1 MKSKISIIIALT
13 ILFLVGSSLVSAQQN
28 DAALELKSSVIQ
40 ANVGDEFEVEVVVK
54 NPGVQNIISV
64 RSWLSYDVNALEG
77 VSVNTQDSPFTLS
90 APGEDEFDADG
101 RAKIGRSNIS
111 GGFQDL
117 EGVVAKVR
125 FKVKTAD
132 PMTTVISP
140 YDYQVTELGHVS
152 VNIIDQGFPVNI
164 LSEKPEE
171 VQIELNP
178 GAMVPVDEPPVEP
191 VMTPDI
197 GGGGFANLVRPQNL
211 KADTGPGYVDLK
223 WDLSDEVEL
232 MGYNIYYG
240 KTSGQYTRR
249 RTVGKINRYRIDGLI
264 NGEAYYFAVTAYD
277 QLNRESDYS
286 DEVGIIVNQPL
297 SSTSP
302 FEDILAMMLAKLPTQ
317 PQNGPLLGWLVFS
330 ATGLGGAFM
339 FRKRRYNDT
348 TIQRHNETIK
358 IS

>member
-1 MKSKISIIIALT
+1 MKRKISIIIALT
-13 ILFLVGSSLVSAQQN
+13 ILFFVGSSLVSAQQN
-28 DAALELKSSVIQ
+28 DATLEFKSSVTQ
-40 ANVGDEFEVEVVVK
+40 ANVGDEFDVEVVVK
-54 NPGVQNIISV
+54 NPGVQSIISV

-77 VSVNTQDSPFTLS
+77 VSVNTQGSPFTLS
-90 APGEDEFDADG
+90 APGEDEFDTEG
-101 RAKIGRSNIS
+101 HAKIGRSNIS

-117 EGVVAKVR
+117 EGMVATVR
-125 FKVKTAD
+125 FKVKTAG

-164 LSEKPEE
+164 LSEEPEE
-171 VQIELNP
+171 VKIELNP
-178 GAMVPVDEPPVEP
+178 GATVPIDEPPVII
-191 VMTPDI
+191 PDI

-223 WDLSDEVEL
+223 WDLSDEAEL
-232 MGYNIYYG
+232 IGYNIYYG
-240 KTSGQYTRR
+240 KTSGQYTRL

-264 NGEAYYFAVTAYD
+264 NGEAYYFAITAYD

-286 DEVGIIVNQPL
+286 DEVGIIINQPL

-330 ATGLGGAFM
+330 ATGLGGALM
-339 FRKRRYNDT
+339 FRKKRKNSPVSIGTGYDK
-348 TIQRHNETIK
+348 TITIK
-358 IS
+358 